1 MSCVSH
7 GLNCTPR
14 DCPSPDVASSL
25 KALILPTKPCCYT
38 SVLVGRAYMALSP
51 SRRSIWGPSFRQ
63 ERLRERGPRFRRAS
77 EDCPLAIE
85 VVSTSEP
92 SGNRCWNPAVQYPS
106 GHIDFRRTHAAVSAP
121 RACGLSAKAS
131 AHRKLFSIIPAG
143 IPLQG
148 IVNDTRRTPKV
159 SLERLILLVDYI
171 GACQCLP
178 NISPWVLHIVQTAV
192 QLPPPRSSM
201 GWSGLRCTQSRVG
214 WWNRKFTPCWL
225 RRP

>member
-1 MSCVSH
+1 MSASCSTGLSLNDGVYHFFLTSTMSYVSH
-7 GLNCTPR
+7 GINRTPR

-25 KALILPTKPCCYT
+25 KAPILPTKPCCYT

-51 SRRSIWGPSFRQ
+51 ESRRAEGRFEDRPSGKKGFGKEVLAFAGP
-63 ERLRERGPRFRRAS
+63 LRVA
-77 EDCPLAIE
+77 PLAIE

-92 SGNRCWNPAVQYPS
+92 SGNRCWNPAVQYAS

-121 RACGLSAKAS
+121 RACGLAAKAS

-171 GACQCLP
+171 GTWQCLP

-192 QLPPPRSSM
+192 QLPPPEVR
-201 GWSGLRCTQSRVG
+201 
-214 WWNRKFTPCWL
+214 
-225 RRP
+225 